1 MVTREEIFAE
11 IQRVP
16 DKHLDEIYTMI
27 RKYEENGEESAANI
41 NVMANLRDIKI
52 SASKDLSIEANLRD
66 LEKPDAD

>member
-52 SASKDLSIEANLRD
+52 SASKDLSIKANLRD
-66 LEKPDAD
+66 LERADAD